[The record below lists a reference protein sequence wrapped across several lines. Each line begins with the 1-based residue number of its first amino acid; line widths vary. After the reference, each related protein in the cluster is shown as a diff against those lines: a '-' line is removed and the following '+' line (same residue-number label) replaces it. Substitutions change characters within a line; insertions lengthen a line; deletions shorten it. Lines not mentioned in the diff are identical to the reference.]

1 MARDVF
7 GNRKTT
13 KEKELESEIL
23 KPTLIN
29 LPFALIGSSLG
40 PIASKK
46 VDRGIFF
53 ACSAE
58 IEYSNDGVILPDSS
72 YASDR

>member
-1 MARDVF
+1 M
-7 GNRKTT
+7 TT
-13 KEKELESEIL
+13 PYVSFKSVIL

-53 ACSAE
+53 ACSAD
-58 IEYSNDGVILPDSS
+58 IEYSNNGVILPDNS
-72 YASDR
+72 